1 MKKFSKNK
9 NYFLKLESSLQ
20 VLVLKSPH
28 NLERRL
34 ECAKYSRT

>member
-9 NYFLKLESSLQ
+9 KYFLKLENSLQ
-20 VLVLKSPH
+20 VLLLKSPH

-34 ECAKYSRT
+34 EYA